1 MVPGGADGTGSDARD
16 SEASALLGK
25 HAREGWGRRG
35 GRVPRSV
42 RISSRARRA
51 VHEQHGQGG
60 DERQRGQRDPQCHV
74 HSLRWRQE
82 RRPLAAKDLLHAA
95 PARAVIPRRIDG
107 CVRLSAFS
115 ARTARL
121 GSCVALTSGPT
132 PYRSASVRSH
142 RSTCLRRIGCSRGL
156 RRRSSP
162 AFIPAQEHNACHG
175 HSRGNGSGPVT
186 NTGARQLIVRG
197 RDKVITGDRTAVVRQ
212 AHSGSA
218 MRRGM

>member
-1 MVPGGADGTGSDARD
+1 
-16 SEASALLGK
+16 
-25 HAREGWGRRG
+25 
-35 GRVPRSV
+35 
-42 RISSRARRA
+42 

-107 CVRLSAFS
+107 GVRLSAFP
-115 ARTARL
+115 AGAAGL

-142 RSTCLRRIGCSRGL
+142 RSTCLCRTGRSGAPRR
-156 RRRSSP
+156 
-162 AFIPAQEHNACHG
+162 
-175 HSRGNGSGPVT
+175 
-186 NTGARQLIVRG
+186 
-197 RDKVITGDRTAVVRQ
+197 
-212 AHSGSA
+212 
-218 MRRGM
+218 